1 MDPMRHPC
9 VRLLGVGLLAVT
21 LAGCASMA
29 QRQLADNLGRAV
41 LSQDDPATVQSG
53 APAFLLL
60 LDGMLEGDPDD
71 VDLLIASARLHAAYA
86 AVFVDDAERAGR
98 LAKKAHGYARRALC
112 LSRPA
117 LCDLHERPFADYDA
131 ALAPVGRDALP
142 ALYIY
147 GVTWAGVIEQQ
158 GDWQAAADLPKVEAI
173 LDRVVVIDETYERG
187 QAHVYLGAMRSL
199 VPPTLGGKPE
209 RGREHFERAIALSQ
223 GRNLMAQVEFAQR
236 YARLTLDRP
245 LHDQLLNDVVAAD
258 PVEPGLTLS
267 NVLAQAR
274 ATEML
279 ASAPQYFPE

>member
-1 MDPMRHPC
+1 MAHPC
-9 VRLLGVGLLAVT
+9 IRWLGLGFVALA

-41 LSQDDPATVQSG
+41 LNQDDPATVREG

-60 LDGMLEGDPDD
+60 LDGMLEGDPDN
-71 VDLLIASARLHAAYA
+71 VDLLIAGARLNAAYA
-86 AVFVDDAERAGR
+86 AVFVDDTERAGR
-98 LAKKAHGYARRALC
+98 LARKAHGYAGRALC
-112 LSRPA
+112 LRQPS
-117 LCDLHERPFADYDA
+117 LCKLDVRPFAEYEV
-131 ALAPVGRDALP
+131 ALAPLGQDALP
-142 ALYIY
+142 VLYTY

-158 GDWQAAADLPKVEAI
+158 GDWQAAADLPKVEAV
-173 LDRVVVIDETYERG
+173 LDRVVAIDETYERG

-209 RGREHFERAIALSQ
+209 IGRAHFERAIALSQ

-245 LHDQLLNDVVAAD
+245 LHDRLLNEVVAAD

-267 NVLAQAR
+267 NVLAQAK
-274 ATEML
+274 ATELL

>member
-1 MDPMRHPC
+1 MRHPC
-9 VRLLGVGLLAVT
+9 VRWLGLGLLALA

-29 QRQLADNLGRAV
+29 QRQLSDNLGRAV
-41 LSQDDPATVQSG
+41 LNQDDPATVRAG

-71 VDLLIASARLHAAYA
+71 VDLLIASARLNAAYA
-86 AVFVDDAERAGR
+86 AVFVDDTERAGR
-98 LAKKAHGYARRALC
+98 LAKKAHGYAQRALC
-112 LSRPA
+112 LKQKS
-117 LCDLHERPFADYDA
+117 LCKLHERPFAEYEA
-131 ALAPVGRDALP
+131 ALAPLGRDALP
-142 ALYIY
+142 VLYTY
-147 GVTWAGVIEQQ
+147 GVTWAGLIEQQ
-158 GDWQAAADLPKVEAI
+158 GDWQAAADLPKVEAV
-173 LDRVVVIDETYERG
+173 LDRVVAIDETYERG

-209 RGREHFERAIALSQ
+209 RGRAHFERAIALSQ

-236 YARLTLDRP
+236 YARLTFDRP

>member
-1 MDPMRHPC
+1 MAPPC
-9 VRLLGVGLLAVT
+9 IRWLGLGLIALV

-41 LSQDDPATVQSG
+41 LNQDDPATVRAG

-71 VDLLIASARLHAAYA
+71 VDLLIASARLNAAYA

-98 LAKKAHGYARRALC
+98 LARKAHGYAQRALC
-112 LSRPA
+112 LKQPS
-117 LCDLHERPFADYDA
+117 LCKLHERPFPEYEA
-131 ALAPVGRDALP
+131 ALAPLGREQLP
-142 ALYIY
+142 ALYTY
-147 GVTWAGVIEQQ
+147 GVTWVGVIEQQ
-158 GDWQAAADLPKVEAI
+158 GDWQAAADLPKVEAV
-173 LDRVVVIDETYERG
+173 LDRVVAIDETYERG

-199 VPPTLGGKPE
+199 VPPALGGKPE
-209 RGREHFERAIALSQ
+209 LGRAHFERAIALSQ

-236 YARLTLDRP
+236 YARLTFDRP
-245 LHDQLLNDVVAAD
+245 LHDRLLDEVVAAD

-274 ATEML
+274 AAELL